1 MPYIYSTWTSSCR
14 WRHLWT
20 LRNSVDLDNRLII
33 NVLIQSCI
41 LKNSF
46 WVRYTGNGWFI
57 LIHNISKTTELTEST
72 ASVERMLIK
81 LMSSNLNYSLG
92 SLYDS
97 QSRSNVLVIAAYSL
111 LEHSTSLQSWP
122 LKAQKRHIEKI

>member
-1 MPYIYSTWTSSCR
+1 ME
-14 WRHLWT
+14 
-20 LRNSVDLDNRLII
+20 
-33 NVLIQSCI
+33 
-41 LKNSF
+41 
-46 WVRYTGNGWFI
+46 
-57 LIHNISKTTELTEST
+57 KTTELTEST

-111 LEHSTSLQSWP
+111 LEHSTSLKSWP
-122 LKAQKRHIEKI
+122 LKAQKRHIEKM